1 MNGRSQSFKFLLILG
16 VGMNR
21 TCELFGMQALLIRFI
36 ICNISIIH
44 ALPRNESPY
53 IEEIY
58 NYLKFSTLWIYN

>member
-1 MNGRSQSFKFLLILG
+1 
-16 VGMNR
+16 MNR
-21 TCELFGMQALLIRFI
+21 TCELFGMQALMIRFI